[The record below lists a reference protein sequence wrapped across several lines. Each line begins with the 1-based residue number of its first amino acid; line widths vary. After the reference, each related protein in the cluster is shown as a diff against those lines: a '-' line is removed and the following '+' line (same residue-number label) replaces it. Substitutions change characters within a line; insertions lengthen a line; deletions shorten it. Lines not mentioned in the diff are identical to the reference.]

1 MDVGK
6 ESRLFHVVEKKAM
19 AEKEKIKKMTEF
31 RGRLQ
36 KRIEEMETEL
46 EGFRTLLEF
55 TEASLVEKG
64 FRRAEI
70 RKSHPT
76 SPETAAPAQHE
87 TTNSIPITENQEA
100 IPLKTATGDLLA
112 NLYITEDSM
121 RVVPSEDKGFNVNT
135 PPFTSFLV
143 ERVLAKMQEKDREA
157 AGAGKMMPEEILSY
171 NIARDG
177 DNIQEVTIKNV
188 RSERLQELKSTVRWT
203 LEKMYEK
210 MTQTS
215 P

>member
-1 MDVGK
+1 
-6 ESRLFHVVEKKAM
+6 M
-19 AEKEKIKKMTEF
+19 AEKEKIAKMTEF
-31 RGRLQ
+31 RGWLQ
-36 KRIEEMETEL
+36 KRIEELETEI

-55 TEASLVEKG
+55 TDASLVEKG
-64 FRRAEI
+64 FKRAEI
-70 RKSHPT
+70 GKPYPT
-76 SPETAAPAQHE
+76 APEAAAPAPHK
-87 TTNSIPITENQEA
+87 TTNSIPITEDQEA

-121 RVVPSEDKGFNVNT
+121 RIVPSEEKGFNVNT

-157 AGAGKMMPEEILSY
+157 AGGGELMLEEILSY
-171 NIARDG
+171 KIIRDG
-177 DNIQEVTIKNV
+177 DNIQEVTVKNV
-188 RSERLQELKSTVRWT
+188 RPERLQELKSTVRWT

-215 P
+215 PG